1 MWLRYIHLFH
11 ELRQQQQQYSV
22 CTYTQK
28 HHMPQSAAILI
39 AYMHIHLYRLA
50 STQSP
55 RQQQRPRTKTTTT
68 TKTTTLPYVDHE
80 HILEL
85 ARVFND
91 ACNDPEGISTTFW
104 RIAVR
109 NLPRGCTCRSAI
121 YARSIDRLGDYKC
134 VCHEC
139 TPNSIPRTLRFLI
152 PRTKTTNNN
161 YIWY

>member
-1 MWLRYIHLFH
+1 VWLRYIHLFH
-11 ELRQQQQQYSV
+11 ELRQQQHQYSV

-91 ACNDPEGISTTFW
+91 ACATT
-104 RIAVR
+104 RRAYPRPSGALRCVIYHAGARAGQLYTPVR
-109 NLPRGCTCRSAI
+109 LIVWATTSAFVTNVLPIRSRAHCD
-121 YARSIDRLGDYKC
+121 S
-134 VCHEC
+134 
-139 TPNSIPRTLRFLI
+139 
-152 PRTKTTNNN
+152 
-161 YIWY
+161 